1 MSETQ
6 ESSADDAA
14 QHEATAEP
22 YHRPVDQVVRH
33 MNFSAAHPEV
43 GIVFYPE
50 AGRWEAT
57 VPGRRKMLSTELR
70 RLLDRL
76 EDHFR

>member
-1 MSETQ
+1 
-6 ESSADDAA
+6 
-14 QHEATAEP
+14 
-22 YHRPVDQVVRH
+22 